1 MVHAPNGTRAKWYT
15 RQMVQAPN
23 GTGAKWHTSP
33 QPPSWSN
40 EVVVDAVA
48 VLEAPLEVEALLDRH
63 PPSGVVSYIS
73 AQPSH
78 HHCTK
83 AFGL

>member
-1 MVHAPNGTRAKWYT
+1 V
-15 RQMVQAPN
+15 
-23 GTGAKWHTSP
+23 

-73 AQPSH
+73 AQPW
-78 HHCTK
+78 K
-83 AFGL
+83 ADFPKGNLPFQTQKADILNRRGHGFGKLSEKVFSCRLC